1 MEVRRNMKKT
11 AFIDGLPIERLSL
24 AERIEKFN
32 REIGPELPRLSS
44 EQIKLLEKFY
54 RVTDESVHR

>member
-1 MEVRRNMKKT
+1 MKKT